1 MINRQV
7 MAYKT
12 AEVGTASKLKLV
24 IMMYDGAIRFLN
36 EVKKRIDA
44 GDIAGRGLY
53 ISKAQRIISELQESL
68 NVHQGGEIATQLEQ
82 LYGFVIQNLIK
93 ANIKGDKTAVDQAL
107 HVLENLRGAW
117 REVMQDAQAKAT
129 AEKQSAATPRMVMRL

>member
-1 MINRQV
+1 

-36 EVKKRIDA
+36 ECKKRIDA

-53 ISKAQRIISELQESL
+53 ISKAQRIIGELQESL
-68 NVHQGGEIATQLEQ
+68 NVPQGGEIALQLEQ
-82 LYGFVIQNLIK
+82 LYSFVILNLTK
-93 ANIKGDKTAVDQAL
+93 ANVKGDKIAIDQAL
-107 HVLENLRGAW
+107 HVLENLRDAW
-117 REVMQDAQAKAT
+117 RQVMQNAQAKTT
-129 AEKQSAATPRMVMRL
+129 AEQQQAASGPRVALQI